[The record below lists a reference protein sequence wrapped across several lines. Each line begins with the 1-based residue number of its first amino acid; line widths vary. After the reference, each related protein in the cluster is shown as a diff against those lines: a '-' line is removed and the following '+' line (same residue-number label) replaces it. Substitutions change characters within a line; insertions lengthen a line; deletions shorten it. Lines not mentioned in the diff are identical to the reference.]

1 MTADLAFS
9 QLTPACGAE
18 VVNVD
23 VRALQDADIER
34 LRRLVADRGVV
45 VFRDQHPSSDDLLN
59 FARRFGSIVVNRLLP
74 ASPEHPEIAEVRKTQ
89 SQRVN
94 VGGGW
99 HTDHSYDP
107 APAMGSVLVAR
118 QLPESGGDT
127 LFVNMAEVHDALDE
141 ETRNELSEL
150 RAVHSTERHFG
161 RDGTYARSSRADEL
175 AAAPVLETTHPVI
188 IRHPV
193 TQRRVLF
200 VNPAFTTRFDGQTRD
215 ESRDLLGRL
224 FRLAQDPRFQ
234 CRLTWSE
241 GDMAMW
247 DNRSTMH
254 RALND
259 YQGQSRLM
267 HRVTIAGTALAA

>member
-1 MTADLAFS
+1 M
-9 QLTPACGAE
+9 
-18 VVNVD
+18 
-23 VRALQDADIER
+23 
-34 LRRLVADRGVV
+34 
-45 VFRDQHPSSDDLLN
+45 
-59 FARRFGSIVVNRLLP
+59 
-74 ASPEHPEIAEVRKTQ
+74 
-89 SQRVN
+89 
-94 VGGGW
+94 
-99 HTDHSYDP
+99 
-107 APAMGSVLVAR
+107 
-118 QLPESGGDT
+118 
-127 LFVNMAEVHDALDE
+127 
-141 ETRNELSEL
+141 
-150 RAVHSTERHFG
+150 
-161 RDGTYARSSRADEL
+161 
-175 AAAPVLETTHPVI
+175 
-188 IRHPV
+188 